1 MTKIEVRPGQDIG
14 SALKAFKKKCAK
26 AGIMKEFKRAQRF
39 EKPSDRRRKQ
49 ARESLKRARLASLEE
64 S

>member
-1 MTKIEVRPGQDIG
+1 MTKVEVRPGQDIG
-14 SALKAFKKKCAK
+14 SALKVFKKKCAK

-39 EKPSDRRRKQ
+39 EKPSERRRKQ

-64 S
+64 L

>member
-1 MTKIEVRPGQDIG
+1 MTKIELRPGQDIG

-64 S
+64 A